1 MFSQIKN
8 ESNWRAELLLSWVV
22 KETTEMLR
30 VYQLDILFLLETDTT
45 MIMEEKDYKLKGFNT
60 IFHLKKNGNE
70 KTRIVAIC
78 K

>member
-1 MFSQIKN
+1 MVIN
-8 ESNWRAELLLSWVV
+8 AACWNVRRGLSKRE
-22 KETTEMLR
+22 KEIEEMLR

-45 MIMEEKDYKLKGFNT
+45 MILEEKDYKLKGFNT